1 MSSGPAGSSI
11 EMRNDAHNEEDKDGI
26 LRIAII
32 GAGTIGLSFTGLH
45 LSHPAN
51 RDGGRTVEIR
61 IYDPRPELRAYVER
75 MLPAYLS
82 PSPAAGSLQAP
93 SSSSSDSKV
102 TDRIALPPP
111 ISSHTLILSPTLAD
125 AVSTAHIIQ
134 EQGPESISTKQS
146 LWSEIESL
154 APPSALFWSSTSG
167 IPASVQ
173 SQAMR
178 NPKRLLVVHP
188 YNPPH
193 IMPLLELVP
202 APGTDLDGSG
212 SDVQRTLA
220 YWRRLGRD
228 PVVLKEEVSGFVANR
243 LAFALLREG
252 VELVNR
258 GVATP
263 QEIDR
268 VVEQSMGPRWAVRG
282 PFWSYHAGGGEGGLK
297 GILGNIGD
305 TIQRCWDD
313 AGKPDLKS
321 EGRESEWVGR
331 LCEAVDSSYGK
342 LGKEDLKD
350 RDDKTKRVL
359 DITRGGTTS

>member
-1 MSSGPAGSSI
+1 MSSEPAAFSREGHS
-11 EMRNDAHNEEDKDGI
+11 DTHNADYKDNV

-32 GAGTIGLSFTGLH
+32 GAGTIGLSFAGLH

-51 RDGGRTVEIR
+51 RDGGRKVEIR
-61 IYDPRPELRAYVER
+61 IYDPRPGLRDYVER
-75 MLPAYLS
+75 TLPGYLS
-82 PSPAAGSLQAP
+82 PSPPENMILQT
-93 SSSSSDSKV
+93 SSCDSN
-102 TDRIALPPP
+102 TTERISLPPP
-111 ISSHTLILSPTLAD
+111 LSSHTLILSPSLAD
-125 AVSTAHIIQ
+125 AVSAANIVQ
-134 EQGPESISTKQS
+134 EQGPESVSTKQS

-154 APPSALFWSSTSG
+154 APPTALFWSSTSG

-173 SQAMR
+173 SQGMKSPR
-178 NPKRLLVVHP
+178 RLIVVHP

-202 APGTDLDGSG
+202 APGTDLDSPG
-212 SDVQRTLA
+212 SDVQRTLD
-220 YWRRLGRD
+220 YWRRLGRE

-263 QEIDR
+263 EEIDR

-282 PFWSYHAGGGEGGLK
+282 PFWSYHAGGGEGGLR

-313 AGKPDLKS
+313 AGKPDLKR
-321 EGRESEWVGR
+321 EGKGSEWVGR
-331 LCEAVDSSYGK
+331 LCEDVERSYGK
-342 LGKEDLKD
+342 LGKEELKE
-350 RDDKTKRVL
+350 RDEKTRRVL
-359 DITRGGTTS
+359 DVMREGRIL

>member
-1 MSSGPAGSSI
+1 MSEPAGSST
-11 EMRNDAHNEEDKDGI
+11 ETRNDAHNAEEKDGI

-51 RDGGRTVEIR
+51 RDGGRRVEIR
-61 IYDPRPELRAYVER
+61 IYDPRPELSAYVER

-82 PSPAAGSLQAP
+82 TSSAADTLQT
-93 SSSSSDSKV
+93 SSSSSDSKD

-111 ISSHTLILSPTLAD
+111 ISNHTLILSPTLAD

-154 APPSALFWSSTSG
+154 ALPNALFWSSTSG

-178 NPKRLLVVHP
+178 LPKRLLVVHP

-202 APGTDLDGSG
+202 APGTDLEGSD
-212 SDVQRTLA
+212 SDVQRTLE

-263 QEIDR
+263 EEIDR

-321 EGRESEWVGR
+321 KGRESEWVGT
-331 LCEAVDSSYGK
+331 LCEAVERSYGK

-350 RDDKTKRVL
+350 RDDKTRRVL
-359 DITRGGTTS
+359 DVTREGRTP